1 MIEVQ
6 LENLHCGKSFGT
18 NKLPS
23 TKIHHKEKAAGRK
36 KKALIDYQLTATCR
50 LSYRIERGGKKVHEL
65 EDIKSNQQRKMGG
78 KLNRISQ
85 TCGTT

>member
-23 TKIHHKEKAAGRK
+23 TKIHHKVRKSCREKKKK

-65 EDIKSNQQRKMGG
+65 EDIKSNQQKKWGE
-78 KLNRISQ
+78 N
-85 TCGTT
+85 